1 MSVVPI
7 ATDILVTKDVKA
19 GGYTIKAGDILSPNI
34 LGLHFNKNE
43 WQRPYE
49 FLPERFDNANPLSLT
64 PNGKKRNSFSWI
76 PFNGGKRLCL
86 GKTFAEMNL
95 KIASVF
101 MMQYFDFKPMDQKYD
116 RNNFPLCML
125 GMSKYYPIEIELT
138 LYDE

>member
-1 MSVVPI
+1 MSVIPV
-7 ATDILVTKDVKA
+7 ATDMLVTKDVKA

-76 PFNGGKRLCL
+76 PFNGGKR
-86 GKTFAEMNL
+86 
-95 KIASVF
+95 
-101 MMQYFDFKPMDQKYD
+101 
-116 RNNFPLCML
+116 
-125 GMSKYYPIEIELT
+125 
-138 LYDE
+138 